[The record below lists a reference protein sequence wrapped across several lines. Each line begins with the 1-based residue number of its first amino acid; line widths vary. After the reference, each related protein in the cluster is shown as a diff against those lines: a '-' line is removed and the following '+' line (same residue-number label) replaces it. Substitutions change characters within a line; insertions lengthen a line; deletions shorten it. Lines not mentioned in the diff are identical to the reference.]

1 MSCLWYVLYI
11 DWLANI
17 VQGYCLIIQMNN
29 EETNDA
35 SKANSTFITIKLHC
49 SHLIASNKPWLDW
62 ASFFIFFVIFW
73 LLCTELR
80 TIPSLSVQLKAA
92 TLNQGI
98 RMCPTS
104 IYTCLFDPLQLHNW
118 FVAYKMIRKKCFPSN
133 VKLFCWYAE

>member
-1 MSCLWYVLYI
+1 MKKQTMPLKQTQHL
-11 DWLANI
+11 
-17 VQGYCLIIQMNN
+17 
-29 EETNDA
+29 
-35 SKANSTFITIKLHC
+35 TIKLHC

-133 VKLFCWYAE
+133 VKLLCNKKLYQSCDKHDFIDWEIIII